1 MTQSLPNIISI
12 YTVPCSGLSPNI
24 TEKFLAGLPIGV
36 FPLPTAIEHYG
47 IAKCEAEQE
56 YVNGSYSEKTVLQ
69 FTSKQDISQF
79 PAPAFVIKDAQ
90 GDTFLIGTREAPFP
104 MVEITETI
112 DKEENIKAYK
122 VTFTRR
128 KSLVPCSV

>member
-24 TEKFLAGLPIGV
+24 TEKFLAGIPIGV

-47 IAKCEAEQE
+47 NAKCEAEQE
-56 YVNGSYSEKTVLQ
+56 YVNGSYSEKTVLL
-69 FTSKQDISQF
+69 FTSKQDISQY

>member
-1 MTQSLPNIISI
+1 M
-12 YTVPCSGLSPNI
+12 
-24 TEKFLAGLPIGV
+24 
-36 FPLPTAIEHYG
+36 
-47 IAKCEAEQE
+47 
-56 YVNGSYSEKTVLQ
+56 LQ